1 MLATAVIAGH
11 GVALCPVEVFRREIE
26 RGDLLVL
33 FRRRDGR
40 KPRLLCHIEQLG
52 EKAGA
57 PLYRLVHDGVQIGRV
72 DPASAAHRRVD
83 AETMG
88 ANGSR

>member
-33 FRRRDGR
+33 SGVATAENHGYYVISNSWAKKPVRRFIDWFMTECRS
-40 KPRLLCHIEQLG
+40 
-52 EKAGA
+52 GA
-57 PLYRLVHDGVQIGRV
+57 
-72 DPASAAHRRVD
+72 
-83 AETMG
+83 
-88 ANGSR
+88 